1 MLKYTTCAKKVDFAI
16 GFRPYNN
23 VINIIRT
30 IILLIT
36 FIKIVLTRN
45 FLAHAVTFGDL
56 MTGNFL
62 AGDFLG
68 GYQIAHIWLVKL
80 MISVQHGWMLE
91 IF

>member
-1 MLKYTTCAKKVDFAI
+1 MSDIKLKRAYESAI
-16 GFRPYNN
+16 FSLKLP